1 MPNPPPEVTHDM
13 TGDTRPRPLR
23 VCGTAAAEGFPGI
36 HCGCDTCAEAWLRGG
51 KDLRSRA
58 AYDLGD
64 DVRID
69 FGPDS
74 YLHARAAGRGFSR
87 LRHLLVTHSHEDH
100 WYPLELA
107 YRDPGFCIVP
117 EGPPLV
123 VYGNER
129 VVASARTILG
139 DGTKLNVE
147 FRTIAPF
154 ETFTL
159 GDDIRVTTL
168 RASHA
173 PDEDALNL
181 IIEERGRSVLIGH
194 DTGWWDDETW
204 DFIAGRHVH
213 VALVDCTYG
222 RYDTDRHHLG
232 APAVI
237 RFVGRLQ
244 ELGCL
249 DPSSRPIAT
258 HISHNGH
265 ALHSDLKALLG
276 PHGIEVAWDGMVI
289 E

>member
-1 MPNPPPEVTHDM
+1 MSH
-13 TGDTRPRPLR
+13 DTRPRPLR
-23 VCGTAAAEGFPGI
+23 VRGTAAAEGFPGV
-36 HCGCDTCAEAWLRGG
+36 HCGCDTCAEAWRRGG
-51 KDLRSRA
+51 KDLRSRS
-58 AYDLGD
+58 AYDLGGD
-64 DVRID
+64 ARID

-100 WYPLELA
+100 WYPQELG

-117 EGPPLV
+117 AGPPLAI
-123 VYGNER
+123 YGNDR
-129 VVASARTILG
+129 VVASGLAMLG
-139 DGTKLNVE
+139 DGAKRSTE

-154 ETFTL
+154 ETFAV

-168 RASHA
+168 LASHA
-173 PDEDALNL
+173 PGEEALNF

-204 DFIAGRHVH
+204 DFVAGRHLD

-222 RYDTDRHHLG
+222 RYDSERHHLG
-232 APAVI
+232 APALV
-237 RFVGRLQ
+237 RFVGRLR

-249 DPSSRPIAT
+249 GPGSRPIAT

-265 ALHSDLKALLG
+265 ALHADLEAMLG
-276 PHGIEVAWDGMVI
+276 PYGIEVAWDGMLI
-289 E
+289 D